1 MGELLRRID
10 VAGPFTKKL
19 LGVAALAALAS
30 LLMLCLGSGPAPAK
44 VKLKYHV
51 VPLERML
58 SVSTKTVEVNGTLF
72 RYAWGS
78 DLHGTSISKVVR
90 FNRTSCR
97 EFRFS
102 AANNQHSGYDVDGRP
117 EIVAVVEGLA
127 PQVWAI
133 PVNTV
138 SLSPPFKVRPG
149 AAALIKVRGTN
160 RDGASKVYL
169 NGGAS
174 CKTRTGK
181 LR

>member
-1 MGELLRRID
+1 MGDLLRSID
-10 VAGPFTKKL
+10 FAGAFTKRL
-19 LGVAALAALAS
+19 FGVAALGALAP
-30 LLMLCLGSGPAPAK
+30 LLLLYLGSGLAPAQ

-72 RYAWGS
+72 RYAWAD
-78 DLHGTSISKVVR
+78 DLHGTSMSRVVR

-102 AANNQHSGYDVDGRP
+102 AANNRHSGYDVDGRP

-133 PVNTV
+133 PVDTV

-181 LR
+181 LK